1 MADVKFSAL
10 ATATTSIG
18 TTIAVVEGGISKKI
32 VVASAFDYLLTNDG
46 NGGQPPAPKPSTGSS
61 IVPGYETI
69 AAYTNGGSFTL
80 PAGGTFLVECL
91 TVGGS
96 FNSTSPVASSLD
108 IQIANGGAII
118 TSTGGVTAKYR
129 YYRLT

>member
-46 NGGQPPAPKPSTGSS
+46 NGGQPPAPKPKAYVAGGT
-61 IVPGYETI
+61 PGEVV
-69 AAYTNGGSFTL
+69 AAQVNGGSTWTN
-80 PAGGTFLVECL
+80 PGGTWNIMRIDCVAATGLISGVQNVIISANI
-91 TVGGS
+91 TV
-96 FNSTSPVASSLD
+96 
-108 IQIANGGAII
+108 AIGYI
-118 TSTGGVTAKYR
+118 TYMLGVR
-129 YYRLT
+129 IS